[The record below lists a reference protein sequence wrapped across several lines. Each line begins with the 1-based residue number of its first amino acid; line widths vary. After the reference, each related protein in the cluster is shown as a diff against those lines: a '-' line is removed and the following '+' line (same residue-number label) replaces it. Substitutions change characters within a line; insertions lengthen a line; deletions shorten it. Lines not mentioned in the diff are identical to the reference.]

1 MTSIFVLISALFFL
15 ASKILYPITLNMLEP
30 LGVFYDFDDIS
41 IDWDGNLSIE
51 NLKFSYKPEGAGREV
66 VNVQSGYFSLSIGQ
80 KFGGIFKNHWVLHS
94 LILKNSFVELDFGAM
109 PAEKAP
115 ADEDAASKMLFKIP
129 SKWPFFPLEQLDIE
143 NLNLNL
149 KVDEKSSVKVSGLS
163 FNGDKNYLLSIPDIT
178 LVNPSLDEEFSF
190 DFQFGFMAHDTKYQ
204 INSLAFNTKKG
215 LSLNAEKIDSGKL
228 NGRLDVDLSKVA
240 EFFKIDLGGE
250 FYLNFDTENIDTFLP
265 RLFAEKQKKERKEGE
280 KKADDGKADL
290 SFLTLL
296 PRTEITFSVS
306 NLKFD
311 DFRPWDMHAH
321 IRTTP
326 TRVFIER
333 FNFFHKNKVSISLDG
348 VFPFSERKVSG
359 NIKLYDFDFDN
370 CLRRMGTSGLV
381 NMIITGDIKYDFMI
395 DNLLARTWEK
405 LVVTEFDVMN
415 KKILDLPR
423 PRYDVTGQT
432 DIGPNGVD
440 LNSADVVTKNEA
452 SHIKIRGAH
461 FGFAD
466 TMKFHFPI
474 VKGSW
479 IDLEDVKMI
488 AGFEVKG
495 KGPIEVLLT
504 SFYKNP
510 VVTSDLDATGCHFAG
525 FNAEKCH
532 LGINM
537 EDFFMTFDL
546 KEIRQRSISSKNSQ
560 ITIDFDDPDMAVTFK
575 INKAEGNLKDSGA
588 VFGVDTGSLFGHV
601 FLDASGKFTNGL
613 ASLRGE
619 LRIKDFVKRNFETNE
634 TLKLLDSIELKL
646 SDKDSKELMAEAA
659 ALYGRNSIKLNATIS
674 KSDFDTNLKLWFDQ
688 FYPEDLDFL
697 PQEVTFG
704 KPDLDIALTG
714 VLSHPNVTG
723 KLKIPSIKAYDIK
736 FGNLSVGAEYEGES
750 QLLTADGSLGKTV
763 KFDMS
768 MKDFDAENLLF
779 NMKVKNFV
787 HRISDIYIKV
797 SANGSV
803 KNKKINIDVPDL
815 KFQKDFIFVQ
825 NVKPFNIFG
834 DIDNL
839 KIREETHFD
848 GEFLHFSVAGGLYD
862 FSPDLALKGIFFFR
876 NMRILEEYRQNS
888 LSGRLIFDLSII
900 DSDIKGHV
908 DVMDVDYVLD
918 EPRIVFKNFNGS
930 LVIDNNIWK
939 ISELKGRAGDGMVIV
954 KGGGLI
960 PLENASVN
968 ISAVNLTGKLDW
980 IGDFATTANVDFIV
994 LSRDQYSLS
1003 GDVELKNIVCDQPLS
1018 LDNDFIKTISKL
1030 GKGKANADIQKSMPI
1045 DFNLKVHGQNNLRVR
1060 TNLVDAD
1067 LFLDLFLTG
1076 NARKPNLDGVILIKN
1091 GKVAYKQNDFAT
1103 SRGNITFENDG
1114 INPYLDFQGSSS
1126 IITKVQDNQKD
1137 FKVTMTVTGYPLEDD
1152 LDIRFDSVP
1161 QLDDAQLQSLLLWGN
1176 IGDNFSGDL
1185 AIAAVTDIIGLTS
1198 EVRKNFNFSRF
1209 ELTPKYSEIDDKTV
1223 LKIIAEKEIYKNL
1236 FLLLESNPSEAMD
1249 HIIDLK
1255 YRAKNLEA
1263 VLEWK
1268 NKDLL
1273 ETNFGGIGF
1282 DLKLDFIVE

>member
-1 MTSIFVLISALFFL
+1 MLLFALFSL
-15 ASKILYPITLNMLEP
+15 ASRILYPITLNMLEP
-30 LGVFYDFDDIS
+30 LGIFYDFDDIS
-41 IDWDGNLSIE
+41 LDWDGNLSIE
-51 NLKFSYKPEGAGREV
+51 NITFRYKPEGSDREAV
-66 VNVQSGYFSLSIGQ
+66 KVKSGYFSLSLGQ
-80 KFGGIFKNHWVLHS
+80 KFGGIFKNHWVLKS
-94 LILKNSFVELDFGAM
+94 LILKNSFVELDLSAM
-109 PAEKAP
+109 PKTEKREEKAAP
-115 ADEDAASKMLFKIP
+115 QMLFEIP
-129 SKWPFFPLEQLDIE
+129 SKWPFFPLEKIDIE
-143 NLNLNL
+143 NLNLDL
-149 KVDEKSSVKVSGLS
+149 TLDEKSSAKLEKVS
-163 FNGDKNYLLSIPDIT
+163 FKGDKNYLFSIPYAH
-178 LVNPSLDEEFSF
+178 LVHPSLEDDFDF

-204 INSLAFNTKKG
+204 IDSLRFNTG
-215 LSLNAEKIDSGKL
+215 AGVGLNAEKMSSGKL
-228 NGRLDVDLSKVA
+228 NGRLAVDLAKVA

-250 FYLNFDTENIDTFLP
+250 FYLDFDTENVDTFLP
-265 RLFAEKQKKERKEGE
+265 RLFAERQKEEKEKQRG
-280 KKADDGKADL
+280 KKADDGKVDL

-296 PRTEITFSVS
+296 PRTELTFSVA

-311 DFRPWDMHAH
+311 DFWPWDFHAH

-348 VFPFSERKVSG
+348 VFPFSERRVVG

-381 NMIITGDIKYDFMI
+381 NMIITGDIKYVFTI

-405 LVVTEFDVMN
+405 LVVTEFDVMD

-495 KGPIEVLLT
+495 KGPLEVLLT

-510 VVTSDLDATGCHFAG
+510 VITSDLDAEGCHFAG

-537 EDFFMTFDL
+537 QDFLMTFDI
-546 KEIRQRSISSKNSQ
+546 KEIRQRSISSKNSM
-560 ITIDFDDPDMAVTFK
+560 ISIDFEDPNMTVAFK
-575 INKAEGNLKDSGA
+575 INKAEGNLKDSGE

-601 FLDASGKFTNGL
+601 FLDASGRFSNGL

-619 LRIKDFVKRNFETNE
+619 LKIRDFVKKNFETNE
-634 TLKLLDSIELKL
+634 TLKLLDSIELRL
-646 SDKDSKELMAEAA
+646 SDKDSKELKAEAA
-659 ALYGRNSIKLNATIS
+659 ALYGRNSIKLKASIA

-688 FYPEDLDFL
+688 FYPEDLDFI
-697 PQEVTFG
+697 PKDVTFG
-704 KPDLDIALTG
+704 KPDLDVALTG
-714 VLSHPNVTG
+714 VLNQPNVTG
-723 KLKIPSIKAYDIK
+723 KLKIPSIRAYDIK
-736 FGNLSVGAEYEGES
+736 FGSLSVNAGYGGES
-750 QLLTADGSLGKTV
+750 KLLTADGSLGKTV

-768 MKDFDAENLLF
+768 MKDFDLENLLF
-779 NMKVKNFV
+779 NMKVRNFV
-787 HRISDIYIKV
+787 HRISDIYIKL

-803 KNKKINIDVPDL
+803 KNRKINVDVSDL

-825 NVKPFNIFG
+825 NVKPFNISGF
-834 DIDNL
+834 IDSL

-862 FSPDLALKGIFFFR
+862 FSPELAVRGIFFFR

-888 LSGRLIFDLSII
+888 LSGRLLFDLSII

-908 DVMDVDYVLD
+908 DVMDVDYVLED
-918 EPRIVFKNFNGS
+918 PRIVFKNFNGS
-930 LVIDNNIWK
+930 LIIDNNIWK
-939 ISELKGRAGDGMVIV
+939 ISELKGRAGDGMVVV

-980 IGDFATTANVDFIV
+980 IGDFATTANVDFII
-994 LSRDQYSLS
+994 LNRDQYSLS
-1003 GDVELKNIVCDQPLS
+1003 GDIELKNIVYDQPLS
-1018 LDNDFIKTISKL
+1018 LDNDFIKMISKL
-1030 GKGKANADIQKSMPI
+1030 GKGKADADIQKSVPL
-1045 DFNLKVHGQNNLRVR
+1045 DFNLKLHGQNNLRVR

-1076 NARKPNLDGVILIKN
+1076 SAQRPNLDGILLLKN
-1091 GKVAYKQNDFAT
+1091 GKVAYKQNDFSI
-1103 SRGNITFENDG
+1103 SRGNVTFENGG
-1114 INPYLDFQGSSS
+1114 INPYLDLEATSS
-1126 IITKVQDNQKD
+1126 ITTKVKDNQKD
-1137 FKVTMTVTGYPLEDD
+1137 FRVTMTATGYPLEGD
-1152 LDIRFDSVP
+1152 LDVRYDSVP

-1209 ELTPKYSEIDDKTV
+1209 ELTPKYSEIDDKTI

-1236 FLLLESNPSEAMD
+1236 FLMLESNPSEAMD

-1255 YRAKNLEA
+1255 YKAKNLEA
-1263 VLEWK
+1263 IMEWK

-1282 DLKLDFIVE
+1282 DLKLDFVIE